1 MLVKELKYQKLWLG
15 LGFLAIVF
23 LAILCLLPSTNLPK
37 VSVNDKLVHFSAY
50 FILAAWFSGI
60 IKRKNYL
67 QLGVCLLGFS
77 YLIEV
82 LQGFSK
88 YRSFEWQ
95 DLLANGLG
103 ITAALVLGVWFLHLW
118 CQKFESKVLKVS

>member
-1 MLVKELKYQKLWLG
+1 MYELKYRKLWLG
-15 LGFLAIVF
+15 LGVLGIVF
-23 LAILCLLPSTNLPK
+23 LAILCLLPTSNLPK

-50 FILAAWFSGI
+50 FIIGAWFSGI

-67 QLGVCLLGFS
+67 VFGIVLLGFS

-82 LQGFSK
+82 LQGLSK

-103 ITAALVLGVWFLHLW
+103 IAVALLLGFWFLHLW
-118 CQKFESKVLKVS
+118 CQKVESKFLKV

>member
-1 MLVKELKYQKLWLG
+1 MNELKYQKLWLG
-15 LGFLAIVF
+15 LGVLAIVF
-23 LAILCLLPSTNLPK
+23 LAVLCLVPMSNLPK
-37 VSVNDKLVHFSAY
+37 VNINDKFVHFSAY

-67 QLGVCLLGFS
+67 VFGICLLAFS
-77 YLIEV
+77 YLIEI
-82 LQGFSK
+82 LQGLSK

-103 ITAALVLGVWFLHLW
+103 IAAALLLGVWFLHLW
-118 CQKFESKVLKVS
+118 CQKFESKFLKA